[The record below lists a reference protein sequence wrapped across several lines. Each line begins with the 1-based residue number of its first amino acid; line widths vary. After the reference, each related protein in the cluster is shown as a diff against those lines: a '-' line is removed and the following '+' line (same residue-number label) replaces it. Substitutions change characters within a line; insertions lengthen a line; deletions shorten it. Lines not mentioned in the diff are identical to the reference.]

1 MTQGQAAEPANGAF
15 GPSFAPS
22 FAPTFAEVSAGMEAA
37 LAAVAGYAVPIFW
50 VVPPEDGQ
58 GPHRNDADRND
69 RVRNATLFVVDAGM
83 GPFAVTANHVYEGYV
98 EAKAKH
104 PGTRCRILPKPA
116 CPPYHFGR
124 QDGRRRAP
132 LAFDPE
138 ARLIA
143 RLHDPDIATFGITIG
158 EVARLGIRAVTNWPP
173 LVPERGQVV
182 AFAGFPGGA
191 RRRIGRRDL
200 HFDVTPG
207 LAPAAS
213 VNDRHIS
220 CQSGEERGV
229 DAGGFR
235 LPPRHYDTGGMSGG
249 PLFTVGEAREPSHW
263 RLGGV
268 ISQGSPAL
276 GILRASLA
284 ERLLPDGGLPALG
297 SANIDPHHC
306 PERRFGR

>member
-1 MTQGQAAEPANGAF
+1 MTQEKTIEPANGAF
-15 GPSFAPS
+15 A
-22 FAPTFAEVSAGMEAA
+22 AAA
-37 LAAVAGYAVPIFW
+37 LAAAAGYAAPIFW
-50 VVPPEDGQ
+50 VVPAGDGQ
-58 GPHRNDADRND
+58 GPHRNDADPNG

-104 PGTRCRILPKPA
+104 PGTRCRVLAKP
-116 CPPYHFGR
+116 
-124 QDGRRRAP
+124 DGRRRAP

-143 RLHDPDIATFGITIG
+143 RLHNPDIATFGITIR
-158 EVARLGIRAVTNWPP
+158 EVSRLGIAVVTNWPP

-182 AFAGFPGGA
+182 AFAGFPGRA

-200 HFDVTPG
+200 HFEVTPG
-207 LAPAAS
+207 LALATS

-220 CQSGEERGV
+220 CQSGQDHRQNA
-229 DAGGFR
+229 DGFR

-249 PLFTVGEAREPSHW
+249 PLFTVGEVGAPSSW

-284 ERLLPDGGLPALG
+284 ECLLPDGGL
-297 SANIDPHHC
+297 
-306 PERRFGR
+306 RR